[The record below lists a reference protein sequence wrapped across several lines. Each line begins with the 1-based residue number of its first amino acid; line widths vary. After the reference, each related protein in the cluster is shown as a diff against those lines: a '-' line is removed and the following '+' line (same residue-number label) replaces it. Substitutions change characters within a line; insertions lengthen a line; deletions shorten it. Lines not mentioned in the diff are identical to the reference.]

1 MLFIEYLWTRPDYFI
16 CWVVV
21 ISFSICVHEFCHAF
35 AAMKQGDDTAA
46 RNGYLTLD
54 PRRLMG
60 PYSLVMLAFI
70 GFAWGAVPVNPRR
83 MRHPWS
89 PALVACAGP
98 ASNFFLALWFAVF
111 LAVAQRL
118 EGDSAV
124 RAVRLLMTCGVHGN
138 CLLAVF
144 NMLPIPMLD
153 GWSLYALWIPQLRRI
168 DARRAQ
174 TISWIVILGIWLT
187 PLGNVFWNIVNLLS
201 GYLTTFADKI
211 VP

>member
-1 MLFIEYLWTRPDYFI
+1 
-16 CWVVV
+16 
-21 ISFSICVHEFCHAF
+21 
-35 AAMKQGDDTAA
+35 MKQGDDTAA